1 MTAWVAW
8 AMALLFFG
16 QASGPPQQ
24 PDLLAGQALAA
35 AQQGDGAQA
44 AQLWQQALAQNPK
57 HYASL
62 FNYGVFLHRS
72 GQAKEAVEF
81 LERAATVQPGYQVHL
96 LRGMNY
102 QQLARREDAIRA
114 WRAALAQQPQN
125 LKLMQVLSVEYSRGR
140 YFREAGAMAR
150 EALKIA
156 PNEEALY
163 LMAIKADQDAGD
175 TNAAALLAAEAARR
189 FPQSARAQFEHGYH
203 LQTKGNAEAAMQHL
217 RKAMELDARY
227 EEPFF
232 FYGDLL
238 VKQSQWEAAV
248 TPLRQALE
256 IRPEYSPARVAL
268 ARALMNLEKL
278 GEAVTELEQA
288 AKLDPKNAQPWV
300 MLSQIYFRMG
310 KEDEAR
316 AAKETS
322 LRLRRENPGV
332 LEAAQTRPF
341 PAK

>member
-1 MTAWVAW
+1 MTAWFAW
-8 AMALLFFG
+8 ALLLFV
-16 QASGPPQQ
+16 QAGPAQS
-24 PDLLAGQALAA
+24 PDSLAEQALAS
-35 AQQGDGAQA
+35 AQQGDGAGA
-44 AQLWQQALAQNPK
+44 AKLWQQALAQNPK
-57 HYASL
+57 HYAAL

-72 GQAKEAVEF
+72 GQAKEAVEY
-81 LERAATVQPGYQVHL
+81 LERAAAVQPGYQVHL

-102 QQLARREDAIRA
+102 QQLERREEAIRA
-114 WRAALAQQPQN
+114 WRAALALQPRN

-150 EALKIA
+150 QALKIA
-156 PNEEALY
+156 PEEEALY

-175 TNAAALLAAEAARR
+175 TNAAAELAAEAARR

-203 LQTKGNAEAAMQHL
+203 LQTKGNATAAMQHL
-217 RKAMELDARY
+217 QRAMELDARY

-248 TPLRQALE
+248 TPLRKALE

-278 GEAVTELEQA
+278 GEAVTELEVA
-288 AKLDPKNAQPWV
+288 ARLDPRNAQPWV

-332 LEAAQTRPF
+332 LDAAQTRPF
-341 PAK
+341 PAAEK